1 MPLTFKKI
9 KKILRIQ
16 QYPVNNAYNSFDID
30 LFADGRM
37 RRGWSLIGWR
47 PSRRK
52 RLPDEAAKKGER
64 TNEEELKKLFC
75 RQITHSKSKFLDSST
90 IKLELRTYSC
100 AFDIETLLI

>member
-1 MPLTFKKI
+1 MMPLTFKKI

-52 RLPDEAAKKGER
+52 RLLDEAAKKGER
-64 TNEEELKKLFC
+64 TNAGELKKLFC
-75 RQITHSKSKFLDSST
+75 HQITHSKSKFLYCGL
-90 IKLELRTYSC
+90 ILVH
-100 AFDIETLLI
+100 FTLKHCYVI